1 MKTKIIAFVN
11 QKGGVAKTTTCMNV
25 GAGLANAGRK
35 VLLVDLDPQASLSIS
50 MGVVQ
55 IDEKDPTLY
64 EVLKGKA
71 DINDVIGVNDAP
83 KPYCLLPTDIRLSA
97 AEIELVSEPGR
108 DMILKNALEAINPD
122 KARFDYILID
132 CPPSLNI
139 LTIMGL
145 AACTEV
151 IIPIQTQYLALNGM
165 AQLIDTISTIRKRI
179 NPRIM
184 IGGVVA
190 TFYDD
195 RKLLDREVL
204 EAVNDAFPNMVFNT
218 KISNN
223 VALAEAPSHKQD
235 IFQYKPTSK
244 GAKQYKALVKEIM
257 AKEGRIKA

>member
-1 MKTKIIAFVN
+1 MKTRIIAFVN

-50 MGVVQ
+50 MGAIQ
-55 IDEKDPTLY
+55 IKESEPTLY

-71 DINDVIGVNDAP
+71 DINDAITVNDAP
-83 KPYCLLPTDIRLSA
+83 KPYCLLATDIRLSG
-97 AEIELVSEPGR
+97 AEIELVNEPGR
-108 DMILKNALEAINPD
+108 DMILKNALDEIDPERG
-122 KARFDYILID
+122 KFDYILMD

-165 AQLIDTISTIRKRI
+165 AQLIDTIQTIRKRI
-179 NPRIM
+179 NPEIV

-190 TFYDD
+190 TFYDE
-195 RKLLDREVL
+195 RKLLDQEVL
-204 EAVNDAFPNMVFNT
+204 KAVEEAFPDTVFNT

-223 VALAEAPSHKQD
+223 VALAEAPSHNQD
-235 IFQYKPTSK
+235 IFQYKPSSK
-244 GAKQYKALVKEIM
+244 GAKQYKALVNEIM
-257 AKEGRIKA
+257 AKEGRKA